1 VDDEMREE
9 VEKREK
15 EARKLREQLASEGQR
30 FKAELEALKVTKQQ
44 ELDMIEAKIKEAL
57 ARKHEVITHLRDELK
72 LKDVQV
78 DKLKALLDKQR
89 KELLS

>member
-1 VDDEMREE
+1 
-9 VEKREK
+9 
-15 EARKLREQLASEGQR
+15 
-30 FKAELEALKVTKQQ
+30 
-44 ELDMIEAKIKEAL
+44 MIEAKIKEAL